1 MRLKDYLSENLIVS
15 KSILDIETQISE
27 AIDVCCSA
35 LRSGNTL
42 FFCGN
47 GGSAADAQHFAAEFL
62 GRFLIDRMPLSAIAL
77 TVDTSALTAIGN
89 DYGYD
94 KVFSRQ
100 LQGLGKKGDVLFGLS
115 TSGNS
120 KNVVNAFH
128 VAKDLNIKT
137 ISMTGS
143 DACDLDSLSDVTLK
157 ANSSKTNFI
166 QESHFVMGHY
176 ICLRVEEL
184 LCKIN
189 L

>member
-1 MRLKDYLSENLIVS
+1 MKLKDYLSENILVS
-15 KSILDIETQISE
+15 KNILDVETQIDE
-27 AIDVCCSA
+27 TIEVCYSA

-62 GRFLIDRMPLSAIAL
+62 GRFLIDRLPLSAIAL

-94 KVFSRQ
+94 QVFSRQ

-137 ISMTGS
+137 VSMTGAE
-143 DACDLDSLSDVTLK
+143 ACDLDPLSNVVLK
-157 ANSSKTNFI
+157 ANSNKTNFI
-166 QESHFVMGHY
+166 QEAHFVMGHY